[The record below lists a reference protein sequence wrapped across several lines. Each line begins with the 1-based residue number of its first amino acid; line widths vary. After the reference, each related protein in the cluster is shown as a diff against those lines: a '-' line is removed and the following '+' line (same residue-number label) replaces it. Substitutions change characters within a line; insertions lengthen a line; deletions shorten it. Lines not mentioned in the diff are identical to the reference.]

1 MKARIGA
8 ADSHDSPRIVL
19 NFGQIV
25 ELGDGN
31 CDHSGQTA
39 VVQTFFCEIFWE
51 IQQKI

>member
-19 NFGQIV
+19 DLGQIV

-31 CDHSGQTA
+31 CNHGRQTA